1 MVITLE
7 HTAFALLAYLI
18 GSIPS
23 AVWIGKS
30 FYGMDVREHG
40 SGNAGATNVF
50 RVLGKGPGTIVL
62 LMDICKGYLALQLA
76 FVSGDYLPSSQQYV
90 NFKLILGIAALAG
103 HIFPVFAGFRGGKG
117 VAIMLGILIGL
128 SPVAALI
135 CTGVFL
141 LVFLLFGYVSLG
153 SLTSALAYPFVM
165 MLVLGET
172 IPSVN
177 IFAMAVCVLVFVTH
191 QKNIERLLNG
201 TESKVLFLH
210 RKSVKP

>member
-1 MVITLE
+1 MVITFE
-7 HTAFALLAYLI
+7 HIAFAVIAYLV

-23 AVWIGKS
+23 AVWIGKG
-30 FYGMDVREHG
+30 FYGIDVREHG

-62 LMDICKGYLALQLA
+62 MMDIFKGYLALQLA
-76 FVSGDYLPSSQQYV
+76 FVSGEYLPSSQQYV

-128 SPVAALI
+128 NPMAALI

-141 LVFLLFGYVSLG
+141 LVFLFFGYVSLG
-153 SLTSALAYPFVM
+153 SLTAALAYPFVM
-165 MLVLGET
+165 MLILGET

-201 TESKVLFLH
+201 TESKVLTLA
-210 RKSVKP
+210 RKSVKH

>member
-1 MVITLE
+1 MVITFE
-7 HTAFALLAYLI
+7 HISFALLAYLI

-23 AVWIGKS
+23 AVWIGKG
-30 FYGMDVREHG
+30 FYGIDVREHG

-62 LMDICKGYLALQLA
+62 LMDVLKGYLALQLA
-76 FVSGDYLPSSQQYV
+76 FVSGEYLPSSQQYV
-90 NFKLILGIAALAG
+90 NFKLILGIAALTG

-128 SPVAALI
+128 NPWAALI

-141 LVFLLFGYVSLG
+141 LFFLLFGYVSLG
-153 SLTSALAYPFVM
+153 SLMAALAYPFVM

-201 TESKVLFLH
+201 TESKVFTLN
-210 RKSVKP
+210 RKSFKP

>member
-1 MVITLE
+1 MQITIEQIVIV
-7 HTAFALLAYLI
+7 FAAYLV
-18 GSIPS
+18 GSVPS
-23 AVWIGKS
+23 AVWIGKG
-30 FYGMDVREHG
+30 FYGIDVREHG

-50 RVLGKGPGTIVL
+50 RVLGKFPGIIVL
-62 LMDICKGYLALQLA
+62 LMDVCKGYLATQLV
-76 FVSGDYLPSSQQYV
+76 FFSNDYLPSSQQYV
-90 NFKLILGIAALAG
+90 NFKLILGVFALAG

-128 SPVAALI
+128 NPLAALI
-135 CTGVFL
+135 CSGVFL
-141 LVFLLFGYVSLG
+141 VFFLLFGFVSLG
-153 SLTSALAYPFVM
+153 SLAAALAYPFVM

-201 TESKVLFLH
+201 TESKVLSQN
-210 RKSVKP
+210 RKSAKN